1 MIEMTTIKT
10 ERICRAALRHARLL
24 PGIAGLAFW
33 ILTCP
38 AGAGDWPQFLGP
50 KGDATSPEKGL
61 IRAWP
66 AGGPK
71 VVWNVPVGAGY
82 GGAAIREGSVYI
94 LDRVERQKDVLRV
107 LDLATGKETWS
118 YSYDAPGEI
127 SHEGSRSTPAVTSQ
141 HVFTIGPFG
150 QLHCLDRSTHQVVW
164 KKNLVTDYGAKAPRW
179 AVAQSPI
186 VYQDLL
192 IVAPQADQAGIVA
205 LEQASGKER
214 WRSGP
219 IGPMAYGS
227 GVAPSP
233 SKGVEQ
239 FVIVNSLGAAAV
251 SAADGKVLWKYA
263 HACKIPIPNVTAL
276 GGGKLFVTGAYMA
289 GSAIIQVSRQ
299 NDLWSAKELSR
310 HPQIGGH
317 CHPALFYQ
325 EHLYLLANVN
335 ERTDGLVCFDTECKV
350 VWQTKNSP
358 SFDKGGSILT
368 ADGLIYL
375 LDGRTGELHIVAPS
389 PAGFKSLDKSK
400 VLDGREI
407 WGPLALADG
416 RLGAARPNYDE
427 MPGPAPLTAHLQ
439 RVAAQRIIG

>member
-1 MIEMTTIKT
+1 M
-10 ERICRAALRHARLL
+10 R
-24 PGIAGLAFW
+24 
-33 ILTCP
+33 
-38 AGAGDWPQFLGP
+38 
-50 KGDATSPEKGL
+50 
-61 IRAWP
+61 
-66 AGGPK
+66 
-71 VVWNVPVGAGY
+71 VP
-82 GGAAIREGSVYI
+82 
-94 LDRVERQKDVLRV
+94 
-107 LDLATGKETWS
+107 
-118 YSYDAPGEI
+118 
-127 SHEGSRSTPAVTSQ
+127 RSTPAVTSQ

-179 AVAQSPI
+179 AVAPIPHRLPGPPHRSAPRPTRQESWPLSRPRAKNAGGPVQS
-186 VYQDLL
+186 D
-192 IVAPQADQAGIVA
+192 
-205 LEQASGKER
+205 R
-214 WRSGP
+214 W
-219 IGPMAYGS
+219 PMARCC
-227 GVAPSP
+227 PSP
-233 SKGVEQ
+233 SKGSS
-239 FVIVNSLGAAAV
+239 SLSLSTRSGAAAV

-416 RLGAARPNYDE
+416 RLVLRDQTTMKCLDLRP
-427 MPGPAPLTAHLQ
+427 
-439 RVAAQRIIG
+439 